1 LSNDEWVDRFIEY
14 LRIEKGLAVNSL
26 AAYGRDLTLYADYLG
41 DRALTGVGPDTVSAF
56 LGYLYE
62 NGRKPRS
69 AARALSA
76 VRGLHR
82 FLIIEGAVRE
92 NPTASLSLPKSWV
105 PLPRLLTMEEVD
117 RLIEAPDLATPPGL
131 RDRAMIEV
139 MYATGLRVSELVNLT
154 LDRVELDNGLVRTV
168 GKAQKERV
176 VPLGDSA
183 VDAVRAYLDRGRRR
197 STEPWLFLNYRGK
210 RLTRA
215 GFWLI
220 LRGHGER
227 AKIDKRITPHMLR
240 HSFATHLLERGA
252 DLRSVQIMLGHE
264 DISTTEIYTHVVR
277 ERLKQIYRSYHPRA

>member
-1 LSNDEWVDRFIEY
+1 
-14 LRIEKGLAVNSL
+14 
-26 AAYGRDLTLYADYLG
+26 
-41 DRALTGVGPDTVSAF
+41 
-56 LGYLYE
+56 
-62 NGRKPRS
+62 
-69 AARALSA
+69 
-76 VRGLHR
+76 
-82 FLIIEGAVRE
+82 
-92 NPTASLSLPKSWV
+92 
-105 PLPRLLTMEEVD
+105 
-117 RLIEAPDLATPPGL
+117 
-131 RDRAMIEV
+131 MIEV

-197 STEPWLFLNYRGK
+197 LTEPWLFLNYRGK